1 MVVKMGFEFRASVD
15 FLAVYQSLDISDIA
29 YANAIDRIRNLRYV
43 AAVWVDHVCVIEIHT
58 ETADGAVAKRRI
70 KGVIR
75 SSTRILRE
83 LGCQVP
89 KLVTRRKRE
98 PVSTTPGCNSEGL
111 TWEEWRQ
118 AAVIAAGG
126 APAGVPL
133 ASARHGRRMRPAIR
147 ANEVNWRTEWMV
159 GTDPTDMGQHSKNGA
174 N

>member
-1 MVVKMGFEFRASVD
+1 MSIKMGFEFRASVD

-98 PVSTTPGCNSEGL
+98 PVSTPPRCNSEGL

-126 APAGVPL
+126 ATG
-133 ASARHGRRMRPAIR
+133 SAYATSEIP
-147 ANEVNWRTEWMV
+147 ANEVDWRTEWMV
-159 GTDPTDMGQHSKNGA
+159 GTDPTDMGQHPPTT
-174 N
+174 